1 MRRPRKTLSL
11 ALLTVTL
18 AVALTTAAPG
28 LAVEPQGANPVER
41 IRIVDNRFRN
51 GTITI
56 ERGTVVKW
64 VNRGNNPHTS
74 TSTDG
79 VWDSGTL
86 TSGDSF
92 RRRFRR
98 VGTFDYMCVIHPS
111 MTGTIT
117 VVA

>member
-1 MRRPRKTLSL
+1 MGWSLVLL
-11 ALLTVTL
+11 ALV
-18 AVALTTAAPG
+18 TAAP
-28 LAVEPQGANPVER
+28 ATAAEPQGANPVKR
-41 IRIVDNRFRN
+41 IRIVDNRFRG
-51 GTITI
+51 GTVTI

-64 VNRGNNPHTS
+64 VNRGNNPHTT
-74 TSTDG
+74 TSDSG

-86 TSGDSF
+86 LTGDSF

>member
-1 MRRPRKTLSL
+1 MRRRRRKLAL
-11 ALLTVTL
+11 ALLPVTL

-28 LAVEPQGANPVER
+28 LALEPQGANPVKR

-51 GTITI
+51 GTVTI

-64 VNRGNNPHTS
+64 VNRGSNPHTT

-86 TSGDSF
+86 MTGDRF

-98 VGTFDYMCVIHPS
+98 VGTFDYMCAIHPS

-117 VVA
+117 VIA